1 MLPLRLARVVGH
13 RGAAMRAPENTLASF
28 REAARLGAG
37 WVELD
42 VKLTQDGVPVVIHDE
57 TLNRTTD
64 RQGAVRSMGF
74 AELAEADAGSWFGP
88 AYAGER
94 VPRLEDALGV

>member
-1 MLPLRLARVVGH
+1 GRRIGVALPLGLSRVVGH
-13 RGAAMRAPENTLASF
+13 RGAALRAPENTLAGF

-42 VKLTQDGVPVVIHDE
+42 VMLTQDGVPVVIHDE
-57 TLNRTTD
+57 TLERTTSGCG
-64 RQGAVRSMGF
+64 RVERTPWSA
-74 AELAEADAGSWFGP
+74 LADADAGSWFAP

-94 VPRLEDALGV
+94 VPR